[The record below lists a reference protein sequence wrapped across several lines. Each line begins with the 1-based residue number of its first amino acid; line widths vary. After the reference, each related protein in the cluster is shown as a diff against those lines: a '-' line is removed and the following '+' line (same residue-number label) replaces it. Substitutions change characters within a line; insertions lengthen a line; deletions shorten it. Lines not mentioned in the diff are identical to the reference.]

1 MSFPCVIFWILYHVN
16 PISNGGWFYLQPFLA
31 ALSECQT
38 PGCGRNVVLALTLSF
53 TCCSIHSWARPPP
66 GWRRRYPAGAASARP
81 PRCSCLS
88 TCRSWRPQVSVRN
101 GRPRSQRPP
110 PTFSFS
116 LSHFNGWVFLLIRLF
131 VSFVFFFLSDES
143 TELQTQICN
152 SFKSLVVQLQGE
164 ELGL

>member
-1 MSFPCVIFWILYHVN
+1 MSFPCHIFWILYHVN

-31 ALSECQT
+31 ALPECQT

-66 GWRRRYPAGAASARP
+66 AWRRRCPAGAASARP

-88 TCRSWRPQVSVRN
+88 TCRSWRRQVSVRN
-101 GRPRSQRPP
+101 SRP

-116 LSHFNGWVFLLIRLF
+116 LSHFNGHVFLLIWCFLC
-131 VSFVFFFLSDES
+131 VFFSFQMSP
-143 TELQTQICN
+143 Q
-152 SFKSLVVQLQGE
+152 SFKRRSVTVLNL
-164 ELGL
+164 